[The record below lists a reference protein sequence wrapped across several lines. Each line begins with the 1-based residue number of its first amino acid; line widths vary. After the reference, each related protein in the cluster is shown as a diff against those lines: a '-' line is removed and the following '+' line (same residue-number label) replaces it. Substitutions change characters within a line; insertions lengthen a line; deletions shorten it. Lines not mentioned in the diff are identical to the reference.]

1 MSWPCGV
8 VVSARVSLS
17 ERKLQRPF
25 EIALSDCP
33 STAEDEAQN
42 WKAPANAGPFAQTA
56 RRQIHDR
63 HGKPAPLGSFRPPVS
78 QASGVRCPSPPAKK
92 KWGATDAIWS
102 ANAVATDRVTQL
114 VQLCTLE
121 VQTDLS
127 IPERLSHIQVVCG
140 GTVEGFLR
148 ARSMTPSQTAAPR
161 SPRRRNAN
169 QTGFGFC
176 SLLIN
181 GAPFLRTAKVPV
193 ENRLH
198 PLLALAMPRIG

>member
-1 MSWPCGV
+1 
-8 VVSARVSLS
+8 
-17 ERKLQRPF
+17 
-25 EIALSDCP
+25 
-33 STAEDEAQN
+33 
-42 WKAPANAGPFAQTA
+42 
-56 RRQIHDR
+56 
-63 HGKPAPLGSFRPPVS
+63 
-78 QASGVRCPSPPAKK
+78 
-92 KWGATDAIWS
+92 
-102 ANAVATDRVTQL
+102 VATDRVTQL